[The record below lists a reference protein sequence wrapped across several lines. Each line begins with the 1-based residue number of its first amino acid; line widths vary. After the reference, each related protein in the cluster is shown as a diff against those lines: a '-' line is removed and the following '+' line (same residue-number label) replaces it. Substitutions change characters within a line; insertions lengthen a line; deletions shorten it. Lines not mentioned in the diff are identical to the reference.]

1 MQSAAALRESR
12 EVDLVVVELCRRLKQ
27 ASFEEANVGGAGDQG
42 AKDNRV
48 NWVSTSSASDAL
60 QQRRDVLAVGT
71 WFGRVLRAVEA
82 SPARGNQRSTQHC
95 CLCRKYGAGRNE
107 SMVEQSITSASPHRK
122 RDQLTR
128 CERGQEQ

>member
-12 EVDLVVVELCRRLKQ
+12 EVDLVVGELCRRLKQ

-42 AKDNRV
+42 AKDDRV
-48 NWVSTSSASDAL
+48 DWVSACSASDAL

-82 SPARGNQRSTQHC
+82 SPARRNQRSTQHC
-95 CLCRKYGAGRNE
+95 CCRRDDGPGSNE
-107 SMVEQSITSASPHRK
+107 SMVEQSITGASPLRL
-122 RDQLTR
+122 QSN
-128 CERGQEQ
+128 